1 MGNDITG
8 FFDDDGTKINPELV
22 TKSSLC
28 ITCRKNDVGG
38 KEEMLCILN
47 RIDQKGEKDFQC
59 EAYEPKLK

>member
-1 MGNDITG
+1 MENDITG

-38 KEEMLCILN
+38 KEEILCILN